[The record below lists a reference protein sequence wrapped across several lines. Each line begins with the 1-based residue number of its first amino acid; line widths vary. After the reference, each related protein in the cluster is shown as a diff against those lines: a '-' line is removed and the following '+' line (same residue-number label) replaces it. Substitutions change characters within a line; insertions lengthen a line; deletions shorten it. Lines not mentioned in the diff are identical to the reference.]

1 MLPRSATLLEKM
13 LLALGVSLAV
23 LDLPMEFLTLYFD
36 MPWINLFNDVKQGE
50 KLRFFLDS
58 NNFLTFLTKI
68 QSLGFCQEKVSIEK
82 TIFDKAQNFISKMYL
97 VYLPFFDT
105 RKCVQNRLSFY

>member
-50 KLRFFLDS
+50 K
-58 NNFLTFLTKI
+58 
-68 QSLGFCQEKVSIEK
+68 V
-82 TIFDKAQNFISKMYL
+82 
-97 VYLPFFDT
+97 
-105 RKCVQNRLSFY
+105 